1 MISSF
6 YITLVY
12 ISIVWTHPLS
22 MRGCARVLRNH
33 VAEGGL
39 SIEGEHCFSLMMYV
53 FCSKNSLYSANF
65 LFIMFN
71 FLLNSSV
78 NLVLLI
84 KPACYEL
91 YTFLDPVFCNP
102 EDVLNTI
109 WKLYSFNERNL
120 SSFQVLCS
128 HWKMQQ
134 CFKNSLEIFRYQMI
148 GIPFNLITI
157 NSHLHQVS
165 IHAKKIKFVK
175 IDTKKGQLQQKIVI
189 GF

>member
-1 MISSF
+1 MQHQYFQTEMTYQLSLISLISYQIVNRKGLRLVNDFQLLYHSCVHIDSMNSPLIYEGVCQSF
-6 YITLVY
+6 EK
-12 ISIVWTHPLS
+12 SC
-22 MRGCARVLRNH
+22 GG
-33 VAEGGL
+33 GGL

-120 SSFQVLCS
+120 NSFQVLCS
-128 HWKMQQ
+128 H
-134 CFKNSLEIFRYQMI
+134 
-148 GIPFNLITI
+148 
-157 NSHLHQVS
+157 
-165 IHAKKIKFVK
+165 
-175 IDTKKGQLQQKIVI
+175 
-189 GF
+189 

>member
-22 MRGCARVLRNH
+22 MRGCARVLKNH
-33 VAEGGL
+33 VVEGGL

-120 SSFQVLCS
+120 NSFQVLCS
-128 HWKMQQ
+128 HWKMQ
-134 CFKNSLEIFRYQMI
+134 
-148 GIPFNLITI
+148 
-157 NSHLHQVS
+157 
-165 IHAKKIKFVK
+165 
-175 IDTKKGQLQQKIVI
+175 
-189 GF
+189 